1 MRVWLFALLISALAL
16 TEAGTAAAAGFSW
29 SNHAAPLDFMF
40 VNEIDGH
47 QQTHLGRNGNL
58 SGYLYI
64 HFTGET
70 TTDGYRVA
78 THADCTAA
86 RCTVGWLLR
95 GQPGSATFLY
105 QVAGDHPVWLV
116 SRSDIP
122 QPGGYS
128 HFHWLRNADLV
139 QERPPVDGYFL
150 ELTAIDFFCFVHMEQ
165 GAMVTSNGRTCR
177 DRGGVIVTPGL
188 DLATHTNIVTSVQNG
203 ASGM

>member
-16 TEAGTAAAAGFSW
+16 AGAGTAAAAGFTW
-29 SNHAAPLDFMF
+29 SNHAAPLDFTF
-40 VNEIDGH
+40 GNDIDSH
-47 QQTHLGRNGNL
+47 QQTHQGRDGNL
-58 SGYLYI
+58 FGYLYI

-78 THADCTAA
+78 THVDCSNAA
-86 RCTVGWLLR
+86 LRCTVGWLLR

-105 QVAGDHPVWLV
+105 QVMGDHPIWLV

-128 HFHWLRNADLV
+128 HFHWLHDLV
-139 QERPPVDGYFL
+139 QGNPIPGYFL
-150 ELTAIDFFCFVHMEQ
+150 ELTAIDFFCFVHTEPS
-165 GAMVTSNGRTCR
+165 AMAITSTGKTCGE
-177 DRGGVIVTPGL
+177 RGGVIVTPGL
-188 DLATHTNIVTSVQNG
+188 DVATHTNIVTSVQNG